1 MKVKID
7 DYGLVPF
14 RATEIKK
21 VGTEAMYK
29 GDVYAPCPWHHI
41 HYGEVWMPHEDW
53 FMSEEICTQEDECT
67 CDKVCGLYRRA
78 DLELDKAFEKQ
89 VEDMLLKEHC
99 SIEPR
104 QSITNEEL
112 NNSVTAKGI
121 ISGTFVGAGYRYGM
135 GSDSGNK
142 DLIKKRLQ
150 SAEDS
155 HEELEFLKEQRGEVK
170 NILAGYGHEDPHYYG
185 VYLNAY
191 EKLSVLIDKLNT
203 DG

>member
-21 VGTEAMYK
+21 VGTEVMYK
-29 GDVYAPCPWHHI
+29 GDVYAPPPWSNI
-41 HYGEVWMPHEDW
+41 HYGAVWVPHEDW

-135 GSDSGNK
+135 GSDVNT
-142 DLIKKRLQ
+142 DFIKKRLQ
-150 SAEDS
+150 SAEDPF
-155 HEELEFLKEQRGEVK
+155 EENEIKRIKSAMEDLDLRDSEEFQHYRDLLHSYFRLKEVSTFNKKQQ
-170 NILAGYGHEDPHYYG
+170 
-185 VYLNAY
+185 
-191 EKLSVLIDKLNT
+191 
-203 DG
+203 